1 MKTELDEC
9 QIALRNINLELLTD
23 PNNKELRLKRID
35 LELLAN
41 SLTKKLF
48 TMTNSI
54 ESSNP
59 RKDESKTRLGSTG
72 APGQENLDDNN
83 YIAGSRGEYDL
94 ESLALES
101 ARAEAQA
108 KTAKA
113 AFEAAKKLV
122 LLKGSPI
129 IKAKPIIVNTE
140 PQASYS
146 PLTAAER
153 KVRKDIKL

>member
-1 MKTELDEC
+1 MKNA
-9 QIALRNINLELLTD
+9 I
-23 PNNKELRLKRID
+23 
-35 LELLAN
+35 
-41 SLTKKLF
+41 
-48 TMTNSI
+48 
-54 ESSNP
+54 SSTNP
-59 RKDESKTRLGSTG
+59 RKEQSTQRLGTSG

-94 ESLALES
+94 ESLARE
-101 ARAEAQA
+101 AMAAEIDSKA
-108 KTAKA
+108 KKA
-113 AFEAAKKLV
+113 AYEAAKRIT

-129 IKAKPIIVNTE
+129 VKAKPIIVHSK